1 MNAESLRGI
10 LTAMRI
16 GRGSRDQAVCGKR
29 LQKIEKM
36 VKLIV
41 YSWFHPNMTMLNTF
55 LAKKIRWQANF
66 ACRHG
71 PE

>member
-1 MNAESLRGI
+1 MIYMPFPLKIRDSKKRA
-10 LTAMRI
+10 TD
-16 GRGSRDQAVCGKR
+16 GRTKR
-29 LQKIEKM
+29 LQKIKKT